1 MPKQATTAPTGGLST
16 VRIEALSDGV
26 FAIAMTLLVL
36 EMHVPRLEPEQ
47 VASGLTPALL
57 KLGPSLLAYVVS
69 FVLLGTLW
77 VGQSFQFHWIRRSD
91 RTFLWIHLGFLM
103 CICFLPFSAALLSEY
118 GSIRQAALIY
128 GVNLLLAGT
137 FLDRSWHYAV
147 GRGLVARQLSA
158 EARHAILLRTRGGFL
173 VYALATLAAFVAPWL
188 SLIGFVA
195 VPIAY
200 ILPGRVDRHL
210 PTGES
215 D

>member
-1 MPKQATTAPTGGLST
+1 MPQPATPAPTGSLST

-47 VASGLTPALL
+47 VTGGLTGALL
-57 KLGPSLLAYVVS
+57 KLGPNLLAYVVS

-77 VGQSFQFHWIRRSD
+77 VGQSFQFHWVRRSD

-118 GSIRQAALIY
+118 GAIRQATLIY
-128 GVNLLLAGT
+128 GVNLLLAGS
-137 FLDRSWHYAV
+137 FLDRSWHYSL
-147 GRGLVARQLSA
+147 GHGLVARELSA
-158 EARHAILLRTRGGFL
+158 EARHGIQLRTRGGL
-173 VYALATLAAFVAPWL
+173 LIYALATLAAFVAPWL
-188 SLIGFVA
+188 SLIGFIA

-210 PTGES
+210 PAGDS